1 MPAVS
6 PNRAV
11 ADDDAQLEQFGT
23 PQPVRARHGHDQVLD
38 FGTEVRAATSRAGC
52 PAPEEAPTL
61 LMPTHDRFG
70 RDDCQVLAP
79 ASTEAARQDPQQL
92 VRRAKPRTR
101 SGSSGAGQD
110 GE

>member
-23 PQPVRARHGHDQVLD
+23 PEPVRARRGRDQFLD
-38 FGTEVRAATSRAGC
+38 FGTEVRAATPRAGR

-61 LMPTHDRFG
+61 PMPTHDRFG

-79 ASTEAARQDPQQL
+79 ASVEAARQHPQQL
-92 VRRAKPRTR
+92 CPRLE
-101 SGSSGAGQD
+101 AED
-110 GE
+110 AV